1 MAQWG
6 VRFSVHMEQQGIY
19 VQQPLV
25 QVAQIN
31 EDIVPAGVVHLIA
44 FILFFT

>member
-1 MAQWG
+1 
-6 VRFSVHMEQQGIY
+6 MEQQGIY

-44 FILFFT
+44 FILFFTWN

>member
-1 MAQWG
+1 MGSKIQCSYGAA
-6 VRFSVHMEQQGIY
+6 GIY

-44 FILFFT
+44 FILFFK